1 MFWDSQYKNPRM
13 NLSASH
19 NINAKE
25 PNWAPLEQ
33 RIGNRCADFMWIY
46 EKDGV
51 EFYKHIGTRRY
62 LCLNSHGG
70 VFLYIRDVLQPVEF
84 DYAYAVVTGCP
95 PAQP

>member
-1 MFWDSQYKNPRM
+1 M

-19 NINAKE
+19 GIHVKE

-33 RIGNRCADFMWIY
+33 RIGKRCSDFMWMY

-62 LCLNSHGG
+62 LCLNWQGEA
-70 VFLYIRDVLQPVEF
+70 FLCIQERLESADFE
-84 DYAYAVVTGCP
+84 YAYAVVTTGWR
-95 PAQP
+95 